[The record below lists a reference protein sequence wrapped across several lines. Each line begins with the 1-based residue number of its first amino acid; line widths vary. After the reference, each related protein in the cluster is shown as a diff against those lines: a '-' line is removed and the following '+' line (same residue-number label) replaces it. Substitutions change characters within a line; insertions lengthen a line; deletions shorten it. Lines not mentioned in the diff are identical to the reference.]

1 VDEAEDFIEE
11 HQGNGWLCFTCTGTC
26 ACQAAG
32 SRGLTRIEAH
42 KRRGWVG
49 VTGGGL
55 APSDRQPRLSKRATR
70 GDAAAEAEAA
80 APAEAAPAEAE
91 EEEEEE
97 GPPGFVM
104 VAKSAPASPALP
116 TAPRLEV
123 PTPERDDAPTA
134 ATPSA
139 PPPPSAPAK
148 RKRPAVDAA
157 AAAPAKRKRPAAAS
171 APTPAAPG
179 AEGAAILG
187 RRVEAWWDKYKC
199 YFPGVLKSYDEATG
213 VHTILYD
220 HGVLE
225 EVTLPDDTVRYEMAT
240 MA

>member
-1 VDEAEDFIEE
+1 MDEAEAFIEE

-80 APAEAAPAEAE
+80 DPAAAVEAAPAEA

-123 PTPERDDAPTA
+123 PTPARDDAPTA

-148 RKRPAVDAA
+148 RKRPAEAA
-157 AAAPAKRKRPAAAS
+157 SAAAPAKRKR
-171 APTPAAPG
+171 PTPAAPG
-179 AEGAAILG
+179 AEGASIVG
-187 RRVEAWWDKYKC
+187 RRVEAWWTKYKC
-199 YFPGVLKSYDEATG
+199 YFPGVLESYDEATG
-213 VHTILYD
+213 EYRIRYD
-220 HGVLE
+220 DNE
-225 EVTLPDDTVRYEMAT
+225 FEDVTLPDDTVRYEMAT

>member
-1 VDEAEDFIEE
+1 MDEAEEFIEE

-80 APAEAAPAEAE
+80 APAVEAAPAEAE
-91 EEEEEE
+91 EEEEE
-97 GPPGFVM
+97 GPPGFVI

-123 PTPERDDAPTA
+123 PTPARDDAPTA

-139 PPPPSAPAK
+139 PPPPSAK
-148 RKRPAVDAA
+148 RKRPAADAA
-157 AAAPAKRKRPAAAS
+157 AAAPAKRKRPAAAPS

-187 RRVEAWWDKYKC
+187 RRVEAWWDEYKC
-199 YFPGVLKSYDEATG
+199 YFPGVLESYDQATG
-213 VHTILYD
+213 QHTIRYD
-220 HGVLE
+220 DKEFEL
-225 EVTLPDDTVRYEMAT
+225 VTLPEDTVRYEMA
-240 MA
+240 